1 MPVVRVCMS
10 TSASTTCSALST
22 HGPYRVLIICCV
34 LVHKAI
40 PHLDI
45 WRNDISSPTCGL
57 DRLLKTYSE
66 LGWYV
71 RPLVLTVKHWAKRR
85 KINDASSGTLSSYA
99 YVIMVIHFLQ
109 TQYETALI
117 FALLLLPLYFKAPR
131 PFENRSI
138 DPNVT
143 MF

>member
-1 MPVVRVCMS
+1 
-10 TSASTTCSALST
+10 
-22 HGPYRVLIICCV
+22 
-34 LVHKAI
+34 
-40 PHLDI
+40 
-45 WRNDISSPTCGL
+45 
-57 DRLLKTYSE
+57 
-66 LGWYV
+66 V